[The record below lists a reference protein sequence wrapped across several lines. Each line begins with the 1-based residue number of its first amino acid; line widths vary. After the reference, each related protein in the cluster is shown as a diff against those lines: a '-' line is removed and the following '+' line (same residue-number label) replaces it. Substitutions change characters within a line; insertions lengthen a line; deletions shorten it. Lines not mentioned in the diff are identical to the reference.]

1 MAFGFAG
8 IFLAGAFAVGIKVK
22 PNVVLGVLVMEG
34 LFGWFIFLLFVFVNP
49 AMDAA
54 AVTGIPSPWDSR
66 QNYNTFVAM
75 GILASAAYC
84 ATLLGGQFSFTAGL
98 YALSKG
104 TNSQDGKF
112 YRSRGI
118 VYSALVFFLGL
129 WLLIGGRAILVFF
142 VFLFDWS
149 VCCRRRVVAAAP
161 RPCQCRP
168 ARHVRHLA
176 RKFSQKFFSFVA
188 YRY

>member
-22 PNVVLGVLVMEG
+22 PNVVLGVLIMEG

-49 AMDAA
+49 GMDAA
-54 AVTGIPSPWDSR
+54 AVTGIPSPWNSR

-98 YALSKG
+98 YSLSKG
-104 TNSQDGKF
+104 TNTQDGKF

-118 VYSALVFFLGL
+118 IYSALVFFLGL
-129 WLLIGGRAILVFF
+129 WLLIGGAAIRFVCFF
-142 VFLFDWS
+142 SSFFD
-149 VCCRRRVVAAAP
+149 CLCLLQEACRRYCSPVLSMSSSP
-161 RPCQCRP
+161 SC
-168 ARHVRHLA
+168 L
-176 RKFSQKFFSFVA
+176 
-188 YRY
+188 